1 MERVEKGEKGD
12 GPPRGLAVDSRDT
25 PRPARRSTATARG
38 RGAHER
44 SSAASTRDDDDFQ
57 SLLASALQR
66 LVTATGATRAAAW
79 SAAPG
84 SAARVVAAIG
94 AEPPARAPSA
104 AAYASLAALTRATDL
119 CDAAPPDPARAAI
132 LHDGYT
138 AAVPVAITAGTPAA
152 VLLLGSASTD
162 ATPVRPRTLAAL
174 DAAARRIEAPLL
186 GAIAE
191 ARLSRID
198 ADVRHLDRLAALGG
212 LVAEIVHEVR
222 NPLVSVKTFL
232 QLLPER
238 RDDPEFLQSF
248 LDIAGDELVR
258 IERLLDLVLDHAS
271 PRLPT
276 PAQDGGCS
284 IAEGVAAVLRLVAHR
299 AAAAGV
305 ELATDVAPALP
316 ACRLAPD
323 ALRQVL
329 LNVTLNALDATPAN
343 GDVRISA
350 RSLGHVVQID
360 IEDRGPGIPRAL
372 RRRLFEPF
380 FSTKSERPGGLG
392 LAISLRIIGEA
403 SGTLVIS
410 DRNGGG
416 SRFRIRLPNS

>member
-1 MERVEKGEKGD
+1 MEKGD
-12 GPPRGLAVDSRDT
+12 GPPLGLGVDFGDT
-25 PRPARRSTATARG
+25 PRPARHPARATHPRDAPGRSLAATPN
-38 RGAHER
+38 GA
-44 SSAASTRDDDDFQ
+44 DDDFQ

-66 LVTATGATRAAAW
+66 LVAETGATRAAAW

-84 SAARVVAAIG
+84 SAPRVVAAVG
-94 AEPPARAPSA
+94 PEPPVRAPSA
-104 AAYASLAALTRATDL
+104 AEYESLAALAHATDL
-119 CDAAPPDPARAAI
+119 RDAATPDPARAAI
-132 LHDGYT
+132 LCDGYT
-138 AAVPVAITAGTPAA
+138 AAVPVAIAAGTPAA
-152 VLLLGSASTD
+152 VLLLGSAVAES
-162 ATPVRPRTLAAL
+162 ARVRPRTLAAL
-174 DAAARRIEAPLL
+174 DAAARRVEGPLL
-186 GAIAE
+186 GAIAG
-191 ARLSRID
+191 ARLARLD
-198 ADVRHLDRLAALGG
+198 ADVRRLDRLAALGG

-276 PAQDGGCS
+276 PEHAVYCDV
-284 IAEGVAAVLRLVAHR
+284 ADVVAAVLRLVAHR
-299 AAAAGV
+299 AAAACV
-305 ELATDVAPALP
+305 QLATDVAAALP

-329 LNVTLNALDATPAN
+329 LNLTLNALDATPAD
-343 GDVRISA
+343 GDVRITA

-360 IEDRGPGIPRAL
+360 VEDRGPGIPRAL

-392 LAISLRIIGEA
+392 LAISLRIIAEA
-403 SGTLVIS
+403 AGTLVIS
-410 DRNGGG
+410 DRPGGG